1 MHKQRAQTV
10 VEFAL
15 LTPILILL
23 VLGILGVG
31 RAFYT
36 YVDLTSAARAGVR
49 YAITR
54 TDCDNTGSS
63 TDLAAKASITSTAKA
78 SQQDLSWPAVAT
90 ITADCPTDRRTVTI
104 ANYPFD
110 TFTPGIGQLTLTAT
124 ATLPF

>member
-1 MHKQRAQTV
+1 MHKQRAQMV

-15 LTPILILL
+15 LAPVMILL

-49 YAITR
+49 YAIAQTG
-54 TDCDNTGSS
+54 CDNTSS
-63 TDLAAKASITSTAKA
+63 ATDLAAKATIISKVKA
-78 SQQDLSWPAVAT
+78 SQQDLSWPAGTV
-90 ITADCPTDRRTVTI
+90 ITPDCPTDRRTVTI
-104 ANYPFD
+104 TNYPFD
-110 TFTPGIGQLTLTAT
+110 TFTPGIGTMTLATT